1 MPFHSF
7 FLWCDGTALA
17 RAIRDSRF
25 LFPIVES
32 IHILALTVL
41 LGTVIVVSL
50 RLLGAGLTQ
59 RPAAEVYGA
68 LAGLRNGA
76 LATMLVTGFLLF
88 SSEAIK
94 CYENPPFW
102 AKMITLL
109 VAIVFQYTVV
119 RSTAARP
126 AVSVGRFR
134 AATAACLSLFLWF
147 GVGVAGRAIG
157 FY

>member
-7 FLWCDGTALA
+7 FQWCDRTALA
-17 RAIRDSRF
+17 NAIRDSRF
-25 LFPIVES
+25 LFPIIES

-50 RLLGAGLTQ
+50 RLLGVGLTQ
-59 RPAAEVYGA
+59 RPAAEVYGT
-68 LAGLRNGA
+68 LSGLRNGA
-76 LATMLVTGFLLF
+76 LATMLVTGFMLF

-102 AKMITLL
+102 AKMIMLFF
-109 VAIVFQYTVV
+109 AIVFQYTVV
-119 RSTAARP
+119 RSTTSKP
-126 AVSVGRFR
+126 AVSLSRFR
-134 AATAACLSLFLWF
+134 ATTAACLSLFLWF
-147 GVGVAGRAIG
+147 GVGAAGRAIG